1 MSVRAADGG
10 DAERVAL
17 FQTAVWREAY
27 AGLVPQAYLDRV
39 GAAERLERWSGR
51 FATGSRKVALAED
64 GGAVVGVVSWA
75 PAEAADV
82 APVELKSLYVAATHR
97 GTGLA
102 ARLMATAL
110 GARPAYLWVFAA
122 NPRARAFY
130 ARHGFAADGGSAVDP
145 DTGLDEVRLVRR
157 RAGRAVSG
165 RRPTSPRRR
174 RWSGP

>member
-1 MSVRAADGG
+1 MVRVGEPVNVRAASGD
-10 DAERVAL
+10 DAEHVAL

-51 FATGSRKVALAED
+51 FATGSRRVVLAED
-64 GGAVVGVVSWA
+64 GDAVVGVVSWA

-82 APVELKSLYVAATHR
+82 APVDLKSLYVAATHR

-102 ARLMATAL
+102 DRLLATAL
-110 GARPAYLWVFAA
+110 GSGPACLWVFAD

-130 ARHGFAADGGSAVDP
+130 ARHGLAADGEGALDP
-145 DTGLDEVRLVRR
+145 DTGLDETRLVRR
-157 RAGRAVSG
+157 R
-165 RRPTSPRRR
+165 
-174 RWSGP
+174 